1 MEDIHQQNTQQQR
14 REAIYLALAQ
24 IPKGNVISYGELAK
38 LAGLTNG
45 ARLVGKTLS
54 NLPKGSTL
62 PWYRVINSQGKIS
75 LPPDSPSYEKQI
87 KNLTKEGIEV
97 VNGKISLKRFGY
109 KLW

>member
-1 MEDIHQQNTQQQR
+1 MDNTQQQR

-24 IPKGNVISYGELAK
+24 IPKGKVISYGDLAK

-62 PWYRVINSQGKIS
+62 PWYRVVNSQGKIS
-75 LPPDSPSYEKQI
+75 LPPDSPSYEQQHER
-87 KNLTKEGIEV
+87 LAKEGVEV
-97 VNGKISLKRFGY
+97 INGKINLRRFGF
-109 KLW
+109 

>member
-1 MEDIHQQNTQQQR
+1 MENIQQQR

-24 IPKGNVISYGELAK
+24 IPKGKVISYGDLAK

-62 PWYRVINSQGKIS
+62 PWHRVINSQGKIS
-75 LPPDSPSYEKQI
+75 LPPDSPSYEKQHQR
-87 KNLTKEGIEV
+87 LAREGVEV
-97 VNGKISLKRFGY
+97 INGRISLKRFGF
-109 KLW
+109 

>member
-1 MEDIHQQNTQQQR
+1 MENIQQQR

-24 IPKGNVISYGELAK
+24 IPKGKVISYGDLAK

-62 PWYRVINSQGKIS
+62 PWHRVINSQGKIS
-75 LPPDSPSYEKQI
+75 LPPDSPSYEQQQKR
-87 KNLTKEGIEV
+87 LMKEGVEV
-97 VNGKISLKRFGY
+97 VNGKISLKRFGF
-109 KLW
+109 

>member
-1 MEDIHQQNTQQQR
+1 MENIQQQR
-14 REAIYLALAQ
+14 REAIYLALVQ
-24 IPKGNVISYGELAK
+24 IPKGKVISYGDLAK

-75 LPPDSPSYEKQI
+75 LPLDSPSYEKQI
-87 KNLTKEGIEV
+87 KNLIKEGVEV
-97 VNGKISLKRFGY
+97 VNGRINLKRFGY
-109 KLW
+109 HL